1 MEEKMSKLTQ
11 NYEQLAMALGFR
23 FDAGRKIICGKRE
36 DYGIILF
43 AEKSGYPYEMTAC
56 VSAHSPMGT
65 LERDEIKQFV
75 RDNKAARAINY
86 DKNQVKLYFKNN
98 KNQDKL
104 REGVNSALT
113 NLIQLLKR
121 KGYAPCC
128 QFCGQKQIETSAFDV
143 SGEYMELCPDCAGKL
158 RQDMTM
164 ATKQKQN
171 KSENLI
177 GGIVGALLGSVIGAV
192 CIIFFSQLGRI
203 AVISGFVMAICTLK
217 GYELLGGKLT
227 RKGFVIGSI
236 LMVAMTYVGDRLD
249 WAIMVMREF
258 ETDLFTAYQSIPA
271 LIEADIIEIG
281 NYGYNL
287 AMLYLFTIAGAV
299 SVIYSFVKDRKKEGK
314 FGQIG
319 SSESF

>member
-1 MEEKMSKLTQ
+1 MSKLTQ
-11 NYEQLAMALGFR
+11 NYEQLAMALGLR
-23 FDAGRKIICGKRE
+23 FDAGRKIIYGKRE
-36 DYGIILF
+36 EYGIILS
-43 AEKSGYPYEMTAC
+43 AEKSGYPYQMVAAI
-56 VSAHSPMGT
+56 SAHSPMGQ
-65 LERDEIKQFV
+65 LERDEIRQFV
-75 RDNKAARAINY
+75 KENKAAVSINY
-86 DKNQVKLYFKNN
+86 DKNQVKMFCKNI
-98 KNQDKL
+98 KNQEKL
-104 REGVNSALT
+104 REGLNTALT
-113 NLIQLLKR
+113 NLIQLLRR
-121 KGYAPCC
+121 KGYEPCC
-128 QFCGQKQIETSAFDV
+128 QFCGQKQIETSEFDV
-143 SGEYMELCPDCAGKL
+143 SGEYMSLCPDCAGKL
-158 RQDMTM
+158 RQDMTL

-227 RKGFVIGSI
+227 KKGFVIGSI

-249 WAIMVMREF
+249 WAIMVAREF

-281 NYGYNL
+281 NYGLNL
-287 AMLYLFTIAGAV
+287 AMLYLFTIAGAG
-299 SVIYSFVKDRKKEGK
+299 SVIYYFVKERKKEGK

-319 SSESF
+319 SPESF